1 MSTQVENYMRLAENA
16 FEVDNFEEAYTYSTK
31 VMEYEPDNWRAA
43 CIKGIS
49 VTGKAKMA
57 DPRFNEMIGTIR
69 MVANQIP
76 ENELP
81 KIAMKFAMFAIG
93 YYTKKC
99 ELLQHDEKKGEH
111 LIGLTLE
118 VMHLLGLAFTLAP
131 NVEYAKQIVTLY
143 RNVISVGENDYL
155 GFVSISKVNINQEAQ
170 RISQMDYILSIAES
184 YLRTKDPGYQ
194 SVSIENVTQYMKP
207 RIEEAKAESE
217 KRTEEILAQS
227 KNKSGCFIA
236 TAVYG
241 DYEAP
246 EVLVL
251 RRFRDN
257 VLGQSVLGRTFI
269 RTYYA
274 TSPRIADWLRFHDS
288 IKGGVKKLLDRF
300 VDYLRDKE

>member
-1 MSTQVENYMRLAENA
+1 MSQVENYMRLAKNA
-16 FEVDNFEEAYTYSTK
+16 FEVDNYEEAYTYSTK
-31 VMEYEPDNWRAA
+31 VLEYEPDNWEAL

-49 VTGKAKMA
+49 TTAKARMI
-57 DPRFNEMIGTIR
+57 DPRFNEMIATIR
-69 MVANQIP
+69 TAYYQIP
-76 ENELP
+76 EQELQ
-81 KIAMKFAMFAIG
+81 KISVKFATFAIS
-93 YYTKKC
+93 YYTHRY
-99 ELLQHDEKKGEH
+99 EQFNPEHSSTLHSNLLNQQASNKFMQAA
-111 LIGLTLE
+111 LQS
-118 VMHLLGLAFTLAP
+118 MHLLGLAFTIFP
-131 NVEYAKQIVTLY
+131 NSEYALQIVKMYKDTSNVLY
-143 RNVISVGENDYL
+143 RTLKQLIQCE
-155 GFVSISKVNINQEAQ
+155 
-170 RISQMDYILSIAES
+170 YILYVAEKF
-184 YLRTKDPGYQ
+184 LKEQNPGYQ
-194 SVSIENVTQYMKP
+194 SQNFDSKIEQV
-207 RIEEAKAESE
+207 KAELE
-217 KRTEEILAQS
+217 KS
-227 KNKSGCFIA
+227 KIELQQKEKELETAKQHHNSGCFIA